1 MYCTG
6 IKNHLF
12 LHDEMEIQLVE
23 IPATTRKIELSVFE
37 TKFGIARLIKNCHIF
52 SIANDTMKFHCP
64 FYSVAGMSF
73 NKFFLP
79 RYKNH
84 ESCMMSFLCLIAS
97 AAISV
102 DLLPIPLHGPLP

>member
-64 FYSVAGMSF
+64 FYSGCWDVF
-73 NKFFLP
+73 QQVFF
-79 RYKNH
+79 
-84 ESCMMSFLCLIAS
+84 AQ
-97 AAISV
+97 V
-102 DLLPIPLHGPLP
+102 